1 MSVSLALLCTAC
13 GLIAGV
19 LFTLA
24 IQEHVY
30 RRRTP
35 PAAGLTLLPRPPA
48 AADPRVV
55 AVLKGAAK
63 SAREEHWEA
72 VAYVALQRGQY
83 VYAIARGDAL
93 HADARLLHA
102 LRGLQR
108 ALEWSP

>member
-1 MSVSLALLCTAC
+1 MSVSFALLCTAC

-30 RRRTP
+30 RRRTR
-35 PAAGLTLLPRPPA
+35 PAAGLALLPRPPA

-55 AVLKGAAK
+55 AVLEQAVE
-63 SAREEHWEA
+63 SARDEHWEA
-72 VAYVALQRGQY
+72 VAYVALRRGDY
-83 VYAIARGDAL
+83 VTMISRGDAL

-102 LRGLQR
+102 AQGLLRRLD
-108 ALEWSP
+108 WSS